1 MADESVS
8 PVDFGKK
15 KKKSKNPLAVVEETA
30 APPVAVTPAP
40 TVEKVTEEFND
51 TAFFDKKKKKR
62 KTVDVAKQ
70 LEGGEGAVPP
80 PSEEVQS
87 GEIMNCDASAAAGE
101 AAPTPAL
108 LYSYEELLQRIFDQL
123 IANNPELATDVR
135 KKLKMPPPLMARV
148 GTKKTQFTNFTIICK
163 SFNRD
168 PSHLSAYLFAE
179 LGTNGSIDA
188 NGALM
193 IRGKYMAK
201 HIEPLLQSYARN
213 YVKCSTCGSH
223 DTVLSKDARLLFLIC
238 KKCNSKVTVKNVT
251 SGFQA
256 VTDKRAA
263 IRAKAQ

>member
-1 MADESVS
+1 MGDETV
-8 PVDFGKK
+8 PPINFGKK
-15 KKKSKNPLAVVEETA
+15 KKKPKNPLVAVEETTTSPA
-30 APPVAVTPAP
+30 ATTPASE
-40 TVEKVTEEFND
+40 VEKLPEEFND
-51 TAFFDKKKKKR
+51 TALFGQKRKKKPIYDALQPESEA
-62 KTVDVAKQ
+62 TVPAAREE
-70 LEGGEGAVPP
+70 LEALTINDDG
-80 PSEEVQS
+80 
-87 GEIMNCDASAAAGE
+87 AAGE
-101 AAPTPAL
+101 VEPAPAL
-108 LYSYEELLQRIFDQL
+108 LYTYEELLQRIFDQL

-148 GTKKTQFTNFTIICK
+148 GTKKTQFTNFTVICK

-168 PSHLSAYLFAE
+168 PAHLSAFFFAE
-179 LGTNGSIDA
+179 LGTTGSIDA
-188 NGALM
+188 NGALI

-223 DTVLSKDARLLFLIC
+223 DTILSKDARLLFLIC
-238 KKCNSKVTVKNVT
+238 KKCSSKVTVKNVT

>member
-1 MADESVS
+1 MADESVP

-15 KKKSKNPLAVVEETA
+15 KKKSKNPLAVAEETP
-30 APPVAVTPAP
+30 APPVAATPTP

-51 TAFFDKKKKKR
+51 TTFFDKKKKKR
-62 KTVDVAKQ
+62 RTVDVAKQ
-70 LEGGEGAVPP
+70 LEGGEGSVPM
-80 PSEEVQS
+80 PSEE
-87 GEIMNCDASAAAGE
+87 
-101 AAPTPAL
+101 
-108 LYSYEELLQRIFDQL
+108 IFDQL

-238 KKCNSKVTVKNVT
+238 KKCNSKVTVKN
-251 SGFQA
+251 
-256 VTDKRAA
+256 
-263 IRAKAQ
+263 I